1 MFILLRKILS
11 AFAKFACAME
21 YSAFSEDLHFLEND
35 VQFHEKKFPQKV
47 HKYKNYNS
55 IVFTTKKL

>member
-47 HKYKNYNS
+47 HQ
-55 IVFTTKKL
+55 